1 MNNPFNIKFSLE
13 YAVQR
18 VDELESL
25 LAASYQDLESKE
37 EEINNL
43 KLKMASS
50 QSDRETENRKI
61 IECAKKIESFESNFK
76 LANSN
81 LKKAHI
87 CIQGFVKENL
97 ALSEQLKKLKK
108 SGPEGS
114 SGKRSQFINQ
124 GIDRARSKFDESLKN
139 YRGRY
144 DKLRGYLKQR
154 DTVCEMLRIRM
165 EELAHFLSQ
174 LLDNGDDTLNM
185 SALSLDL
192 RESIQTSIE
201 QSLILSASIINTNSI
216 IEVSILQIFKNYFF
230 MYL

>member
-1 MNNPFNIKFSLE
+1 
-13 YAVQR
+13 VQR
-18 VDELESL
+18 VEELESL
-25 LAASYQDLESKE
+25 LAASYQDLETKE

-43 KLKMASS
+43 RLKMASS
-50 QSDRETENRKI
+50 QSENRKI
-61 IECAKKIESFESNFK
+61 IECAKKIESFETNYK
-76 LANSN
+76 VADSN

-97 ALSEQLKKLKK
+97 ALSEKLKKLEK
-108 SGPEGS
+108 SGPDGS

-124 GIDRARSKFDESLKN
+124 GIDRARSKFDESLKK

-174 LLDNGDDTLNM
+174 LLENGDDTLNM
-185 SALSLDL
+185 SALSLDI

-216 IEVSILQIFKNYFF
+216 IEVRFFSSFLFTTSSIIQIFTDF
-230 MYL
+230 